1 MTYTLYLKSSMNE
14 MILSQELE
22 WRGFINQ
29 TTYKNLTELDKKLV
43 TFYHGY
49 DASDDSLTVG
59 NLAAV
64 MMDKCFMRHG
74 HKPVILAG
82 GATSLIGDPGG
93 KDVERALKPAD
104 TIRSNIE
111 AVKKQIQ
118 ILLGADISLVNNLD
132 WYQDM
137 TVMEFLRDIG
147 KHFSM
152 TPLVQRDYIAK
163 RMGHDGA
170 GISYTEFSYTILQG
184 YDFLHLYRK
193 HGATLQLAG
202 SDQWGNSLSGVDLIR
217 RVEGQEVNVLTCPL
231 IINKAT
237 GKKFGKSEEGAV
249 WLDPKKTSP
258 FKFYQFWLNVDD
270 EGVEG
275 YLKVFTELNKQ
286 QIDDTI
292 DKFKK
297 DPSGRLAQKILAYEV
312 TKLVHGKQI
321 ADNQVKIAQTMY
333 QTQDFNTLNQEDFSA
348 LEQELPF
355 AEVSEGQSYL
365 DALVSTGL
373 VSSKSEGRRLI
384 EQGAVNSNNLLK
396 VETSEQQINRADC
409 ISGYIVLVKGKKHL
423 GLVKLN

>member
-1 MTYTLYLKSSMNE
+1 MTF
-14 MILSQELE
+14 SQELE

-93 KDVERALKPAD
+93 KDGERALKPAD

-137 TVMEFLRDIG
+137 TVMEFLRNIG

-163 RMGHDGA
+163 RMGHDGV

-193 HGATLQLAG
+193 YGATLQLAG

-217 RVEGQEVNVLTCPL
+217 RVEGQEANVLTCPL

-237 GKKFGKSEEGAV
+237 GKKFGKSEDGAI

-275 YLKVFTELNKQ
+275 HLKVFTELNKQ
-286 QIDDTI
+286 QIDDAI

-297 DPSGRLAQKILAYEV
+297 DPSGRLAQKILAYEI
-312 TKLVHGKQI
+312 TKLVHGKQT

-384 EQGAVNSNNLLK
+384 EQGAINSNNLLK
-396 VETSEQQINRADC
+396 IETSEQQISRADC
-409 ISGYIVLVKGKKHL
+409 ISGYIVLLKGKKHL
-423 GLVKLN
+423 GLVKVN

>member
-1 MTYTLYLKSSMNE
+1 MNKMTF
-14 MILSQELE
+14 SQELE

-93 KDVERALKPAD
+93 KDGERALKPAD

-137 TVMEFLRDIG
+137 TVMEFLRNIG

-163 RMGHDGA
+163 RMGHDGV

-193 HGATLQLAG
+193 YGATLQLAG

-217 RVEGQEVNVLTCPL
+217 RVEGQEANVLTCPL

-237 GKKFGKSEEGAV
+237 GKKFGKSEDGAI

-275 YLKVFTELNKQ
+275 HLKVFTELNKQ
-286 QIDDTI
+286 QIDDAI

-297 DPSGRLAQKILAYEV
+297 DPSGRLAQKILAYEI
-312 TKLVHGKQI
+312 TKLVHGKQT

-384 EQGAVNSNNLLK
+384 EQGAINSNNLLK
-396 VETSEQQINRADC
+396 IETSEQQISRADC
-409 ISGYIVLVKGKKHL
+409 ISGYIVLLKGKKHL
-423 GLVKLN
+423 GLVKVN

>member
-29 TTYKNLTELDKKLV
+29 TTYKNLTELDKKLI

-93 KDVERALKPAD
+93 KDGERALKPAD

-163 RMGHDGA
+163 RMGHDGT

-193 HGATLQLAG
+193 YGATLQLAG

-217 RVEGQEVNVLTCPL
+217 RIEGQEANVLTCPL

-237 GKKFGKSEEGAV
+237 GKKFGKSEDGAI

-297 DPSGRLAQKILAYEV
+297 DPSGRLAQKILAYEI
-312 TKLVHGKQI
+312 TKLVHGKQT

-396 VETSEQQINRADC
+396 IETSEQQISRADC
-409 ISGYIVLVKGKKHL
+409 ISGYIVLLKGKKHL
-423 GLVKLN
+423 GLVKVN